1 MAIKLS
7 TTRNAAS
14 NGVKVLCHG
23 PSGSG
28 KTRLC
33 ATTGA
38 STLIISAEAGLLS
51 LREVDI
57 PVLEVASL
65 ADVHEA
71 YQYVAASAEGQ
82 QFEWVCLDSI
92 SEIGEVV
99 LSSEKR
105 ATADPRKA
113 YGAMQDQMYELIRA
127 FRDLKG
133 RNVYFSAKQSKQKDE
148 ATGAVLYGPSMPGQQ
163 LPQGLPYLFDEVF
176 SLRVVTD
183 NDGNTQRWL
192 QTQRDFQYEAKDRSG
207 ALDAYELPDLGAVA
221 AKIRS
226 AVNPAATAATTQE

>member
-7 TTRNAAS
+7 STRDAAS
-14 NGVKVLCHG
+14 SGIKLLVHG
-23 PSGSG
+23 PAGAG

-38 STLIISAEAGLLS
+38 PTVIISAEGGLLS
-51 LREVDI
+51 LREHNI
-57 PVLEVASL
+57 PVIEVSSL

-71 YQYVAASAEGQ
+71 YQFVSTSHEGQ

-105 ATADPRKA
+105 ASPDPRKA

-133 RNVYFSAKQSKQKDE
+133 RNVYFSAKQAKQKDE
-148 ATGAVLYGPSMPGQQ
+148 ASGAILYGPSMPGQQ

-176 SLRVVTD
+176 CLRVVAD
-183 NDGNTQRWL
+183 NDGNVQRWL
-192 QTQRDFQYEAKDRSG
+192 QTSRDFQYEAKDRSG
-207 ALDAYELPDLGAVA
+207 ALQMWEAPDLAAIA

-226 AVNPAATAATTQE
+226 AVQPAAEAA